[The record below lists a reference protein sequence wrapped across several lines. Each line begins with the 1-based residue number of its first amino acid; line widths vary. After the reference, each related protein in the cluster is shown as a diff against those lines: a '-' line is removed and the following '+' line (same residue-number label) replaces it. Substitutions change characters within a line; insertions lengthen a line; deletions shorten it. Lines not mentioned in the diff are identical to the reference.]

1 MQNAAQA
8 IAIASSPF
16 IFNSGEMAIP
26 AIIYALL
33 MNVILLVY
41 MAVIRKNNSKILIAP
56 QIMSNFGESHFFM
69 KTLSL
74 KSIGVIIATLMIS
87 TGAFAQEISV
97 KWHNGTAFEQQYIT
111 NTHKGTGK
119 TITGTVTCDGIPVWA
134 AAVKTDTK
142 NGAAVYT
149 NENGEYKISI
159 PEEGATLT
167 FSKWSMEPLTIEVKE
182 QTVVDVAMKEVP
194 STYGIPEG
202 KTLPPDANI
211 VRGTVTWIDG
221 YPIFGAY
228 VGVVGTKRSVFT
240 NWRGKFEIAV
250 PKGKKLRFCMIG
262 FKTVEVRVKGRDSIN
277 VKMKDEVMVLDDEDV
292 VLD

>member
-1 MQNAAQA
+1 
-8 IAIASSPF
+8 
-16 IFNSGEMAIP
+16 
-26 AIIYALL
+26 
-33 MNVILLVY
+33 
-41 MAVIRKNNSKILIAP
+41 
-56 QIMSNFGESHFFM
+56 MSNFGESHFFM

-74 KSIGVIIATLMIS
+74 KSIGVIIATLLIS
-87 TGAFAQEISV
+87 TGAFAQEIYV
-97 KWHNGTAFEQQYIT
+97 KWHNGTAVLRPSS
-111 NTHKGTGK
+111 NTTQKHIKATGK
-119 TITGTVTCDGIPVWA
+119 TITGTVTCDGIPVWD

-221 YPIFGAY
+221 NPIFGAY

-277 VKMKDEVMVLDDEDV
+277 VKMKDEVMVLDDKDV